1 MTRVPRPHQLPTTSA
16 RRTPHSQRQL
26 SIAFESPV
34 LQDLDPSERNK
45 VVMQLALLLLQAA
58 GVPAEGSDRDEH

>member
-1 MTRVPRPHQLPTTSA
+1 MTHLPRSHRLPTTSA
-16 RRTPHSQRQL
+16 SPTTHAQHQL
-26 SIAFESPV
+26 SIAFESPA

-58 GVPAEGSDRDEH
+58 GVPVAGGDHDER

>member
-1 MTRVPRPHQLPTTSA
+1 MTQLPRPHRLPTTPASLTTQA
-16 RRTPHSQRQL
+16 QRQL
-26 SIAFESPV
+26 NIAFESPV

-58 GVPAEGSDRDEH
+58 GVPAAGGDHGER

>member
-1 MTRVPRPHQLPTTSA
+1 MTHVPRPHQLLTVSA
-16 RRTPHSQRQL
+16 PRPPQAQRQL

-58 GVPAEGSDRDEH
+58 GIPAAGGDHDER

>member
-1 MTRVPRPHQLPTTSA
+1 MTRVPRPHRLPTTSVPPTTQA
-16 RRTPHSQRQL
+16 QRQL

-45 VVMQLALLLLQAA
+45 VVTQLALLLLQAA
-58 GVPAEGSDRDEH
+58 GVPAAGSEHDER

>member
-1 MTRVPRPHQLPTTSA
+1 MTHLPRPHRLPTTSA
-16 RRTPHSQRQL
+16 SPTTQAQRQL

-58 GVPAEGSDRDEH
+58 GVPATGGDHDER

>member
-1 MTRVPRPHQLPTTSA
+1 M
-16 RRTPHSQRQL
+16 
-26 SIAFESPV
+26 

-58 GVPAEGSDRDEH
+58 GVPAAGGDHDEC

>member
-1 MTRVPRPHQLPTTSA
+1 MIHLPRPHRLPTTSA
-16 RRTPHSQRQL
+16 SQTTQAQRQL

-34 LQDLDPSERNK
+34 LRDLDPSERNK

-58 GVPAEGSDRDEH
+58 GAPAAGDDHDER

>member
-1 MTRVPRPHQLPTTSA
+1 MTHVPRPHQLPTTSA
-16 RRTPHSQRQL
+16 PRTPQAQRQL
-26 SIAFESPV
+26 CIAFESPV

-58 GVPAEGSDRDEH
+58 GVPAAGGDDDER

>member
-1 MTRVPRPHQLPTTSA
+1 MTHLPRPHRLPTTSA
-16 RRTPHSQRQL
+16 SPTTQAQRQL

-34 LQDLDPSERNK
+34 LQDLDPSERSK

-58 GVPAEGSDRDEH
+58 GVAATEGDHDER

>member
-1 MTRVPRPHQLPTTSA
+1 MTHVPRPHQLLTVSA
-16 RRTPHSQRQL
+16 PRPPQAQRQL

-34 LQDLDPSERNK
+34 LQDLDPGERNK

-58 GVPAEGSDRDEH
+58 GVPAAGGDHDER